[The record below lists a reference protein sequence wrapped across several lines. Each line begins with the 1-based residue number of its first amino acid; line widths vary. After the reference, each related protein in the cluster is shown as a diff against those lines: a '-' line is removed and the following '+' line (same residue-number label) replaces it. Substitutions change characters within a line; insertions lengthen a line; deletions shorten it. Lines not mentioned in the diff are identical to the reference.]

1 MNAYSGTENS
11 NSSASEF
18 NGRRNGASEATQ
30 RASTKLADDLRVLI
44 EDAETLIRATASQT
58 GEKIQEARA
67 KMEESL
73 QGAKAKLG
81 EMQTSAFEQGR
92 ELARTTD
99 TYVRGNPWESIGV
112 AAGVGFVLGLLFGRR

>member
-1 MNAYSGTENS
+1 MNAYSATENS
-11 NSSASEF
+11 NASEF
-18 NGRRNGASEATQ
+18 NGRSNGASETTQ

-44 EDAETLIRATASQT
+44 DDAETLIRATASQT

-73 QGAKAKLG
+73 QGAKVKLG

-112 AAGVGFVLGLLFGRR
+112 AAGVGFVLGLFFGRR

>member
-11 NSSASEF
+11 NASEF
-18 NGRRNGASEATQ
+18 TNRSNGASDATQ

-44 EDAETLIRATASQT
+44 DDAETLIRATASQT
-58 GEKIQEARA
+58 GEKVQEARA
-67 KMEESL
+67 KMQESL

-92 ELARTTD
+92 VLARTTD
-99 TYVRGNPWESIGV
+99 TYVRENPWESVGV
-112 AAGVGFVLGLLFGRR
+112 AAGIGLALGLLFGRR